1 LFQRIP
7 ARAASRSVSEVGRN
21 VAGLPILGGLHHD
34 YQRAA

>member
-7 ARAASRSVSEVGRN
+7 ALAESRSVSEIGRN
-21 VAGLPILGGLHHD
+21 VVGLPILGGLHHD